1 MKTKIL
7 VGLLVVLVAIQLF
20 HPERNNGS
28 VAGPNFIGAKK
39 PVPANVAKVLQRAC
53 YDCHSNYTVYPWYA
67 NVQPIAW
74 WLAHHVNDGKRHFNL
89 SEFTTYTN
97 KRASHKLEAA
107 VNELKEGGMPL
118 PSYTWA
124 HPEARL
130 SEADKQLL
138 IEWAQDMRK
147 LYPPEPAK

>member
-1 MKTKIL
+1 MSSL
-7 VGLLVVLVAIQLF
+7 
-20 HPERNNGS
+20 P
-28 VAGPNFIGAKK
+28 GPNFIGAKK

-97 KRASHKLEAA
+97 KRASHKLEDA